1 MTFGGK
7 HPFDF
12 GYRGVGI
19 SSSGNTPAAFSGA
32 KAQALGHGHG
42 HGDGDGHRDGDEDG
56 AGINLNSF
64 LAHKILTL

>member
-7 HPFDF
+7 NPFDF

-42 HGDGDGHRDGDEDG
+42 HGDGDG

>member
-32 KAQALGHGHG
+32 KAQALVHGH
-42 HGDGDGHRDGDEDG
+42 GDEDG

>member
-32 KAQALGHGHG
+32 KAQARWGTGMG
-42 HGDGDGHRDGDEDG
+42 TEMGMRMGQASISIVFWRTR
-56 AGINLNSF
+56 F
-64 LAHKILTL
+64 

>member
-1 MTFGGK
+1 MTLGGK

-32 KAQALGHGHG
+32 KAQARWGTGTG
-42 HGDGDGHRDGDEDG
+42 MGTEMGMRMGMRMGQ
-56 AGINLNSF
+56 ASISIVF
-64 LAHKILTL
+64 WRTRF

>member
-42 HGDGDGHRDGDEDG
+42 DGTGMGTGMGMGQASISIVFWRTR
-56 AGINLNSF
+56 F
-64 LAHKILTL
+64 

>member
-32 KAQALGHGHG
+32 KAQALGHG
-42 HGDGDGHRDGDEDG
+42 DG

>member
-32 KAQALGHGHG
+32 KAQALGHG
-42 HGDGDGHRDGDEDG
+42 DGDG

>member
-32 KAQALGHGHG
+32 KAQALGHWHG
-42 HGDGDGHRDGDEDG
+42 DG

>member
-7 HPFDF
+7 HPVDF

-42 HGDGDGHRDGDEDG
+42 DGTGMGMGQASISIVFWRTR
-56 AGINLNSF
+56 F
-64 LAHKILTL
+64 

>member
-42 HGDGDGHRDGDEDG
+42 DGDG

>member
-32 KAQALGHGHG
+32 KAQARWGTGTG
-42 HGDGDGHRDGDEDG
+42 TGMGMGQASISIVFWRTR
-56 AGINLNSF
+56 F
-64 LAHKILTL
+64 

>member
-32 KAQALGHGHG
+32 KAQALGHG
-42 HGDGDGHRDGDEDG
+42 DGDGDG

>member
-42 HGDGDGHRDGDEDG
+42 DG

>member
-32 KAQALGHGHG
+32 KAQALGHG
-42 HGDGDGHRDGDEDG
+42 DEDG

>member
-42 HGDGDGHRDGDEDG
+42 HGDGDG

>member
-32 KAQALGHGHG
+32 KAQARWGTGTG
-42 HGDGDGHRDGDEDG
+42 MGTEMGMGMGQASISIVFWRTR
-56 AGINLNSF
+56 F
-64 LAHKILTL
+64 

>member
-42 HGDGDGHRDGDEDG
+42 HGHGDGDG

>member
-42 HGDGDGHRDGDEDG
+42 DEDG

>member
-32 KAQALGHGHG
+32 KAQARWGTGTG
-42 HGDGDGHRDGDEDG
+42 MGTRDGDEDG